1 MKSEIE
7 KLILKTY
14 QLLPKFLQNNQLL
27 IDSVSPIAE
36 KRLREMKQEV
46 IQANWKKVELEQT
59 LKNIKQKQ

>member
-14 QLLPKFLQNNQLL
+14 QLLPKSLQNNQLL
-27 IDSVSPIAE
+27 ISYVSPIAE

-46 IQANWKKVELEQT
+46 IHAKWKKVELEQT
-59 LKNIKQKQ
+59 LTNIKQKQ